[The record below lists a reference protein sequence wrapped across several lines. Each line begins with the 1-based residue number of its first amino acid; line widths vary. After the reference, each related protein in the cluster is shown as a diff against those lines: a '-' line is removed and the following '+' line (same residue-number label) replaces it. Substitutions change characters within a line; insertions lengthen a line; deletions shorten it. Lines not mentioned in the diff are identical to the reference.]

1 MIILVNNVFRPCA
14 DFYVVVVKITR
25 LNYAVRFSVD
35 DITAKY
41 CADKI
46 RDKYFSV
53 DSENKNS
60 DSRNVTRYNSC

>member
-41 CADKI
+41 CGENL
-46 RDKYFSV
+46 RDK
-53 DSENKNS
+53 
-60 DSRNVTRYNSC
+60 